1 METRQIDGIRVLMPS
16 TPEELNRAVASGEP
30 FHAPRELARDFGL
43 PQDPHVVDGE
53 DVGVLDAEE
62 DA

>member
-16 TPEELNRAVASGEP
+16 TPEELNRAVVSGKP
-30 FHAPRELARDFGL
+30 FHAPQELARDFGL
-43 PQDPHVVDGE
+43 PREPHVVDGE
-53 DVGVLDAEE
+53 DVGVLDTEE

>member
-16 TPEELNRAVASGEP
+16 TREELTMAIASGEP
-30 FHAPRELARDFGL
+30 FHAPEELARDFGL
-43 PQDPHVVDGE
+43 PREPHVVDGE
-53 DVGVLDAEE
+53 DVGVLDNEE

>member
-16 TPEELNRAVASGEP
+16 TLEELTTAMASGEP
-30 FHAPRELARDFGL
+30 FHAPEELARDFGL
-43 PQDPHVVDGE
+43 PHERHLVDGE
-53 DVGVLDAEE
+53 DVGVLDDEE

>member
-16 TPEELNRAVASGEP
+16 TPEELTTAMASGEP
-30 FHAPRELARDFGL
+30 FHAPEELARDFGL
-43 PQDPHVVDGE
+43 PRDPHLVDGE
-53 DVGVLDAEE
+53 DVGVLDNEE